1 MKINPVQ
8 AILLAC
14 LFNAL
19 SGVGIFYAR
28 QVEPDFS
35 VMAGVSLRIAASLS
49 CFALP
54 LLWGSGLPKLHSW
67 KTGGE
72 LWLWGIFGA
81 LTLSSYYYAVTL
93 VGAGLT
99 NMVNAGS
106 GLVLTGLAPILTKQK
121 SVRLHQLAALGCAIG
136 MILLCQSALGHFER
150 PVGLVLALLSGIFS
164 ALAYLMVA
172 RTGSQH
178 SPETVLV
185 HWTIINFIAAGAL
198 VLSIDLI
205 WPKNPNTW
213 SILIATGLLMAWS
226 QYFTASAYQKGS
238 ASLVACLTFCGP
250 LLSLVFDLS
259 FFGLPL
265 TQGTLIGAA
274 LILTFGLIVPLKTR
288 HN

>member
-1 MKINPVQ
+1 MRINPVQ

-14 LFNAL
+14 FFNAV

-28 QVEPDFS
+28 QIEPEFS
-35 VMAGVSLRIAASLS
+35 VLAGVSLRIAASLS
-49 CFALP
+49 CFAIP

-81 LTLSSYYYAVTL
+81 LTLGSYYYAVTL

-99 NMVNAGS
+99 NVVNAGS

-121 SVRLHQLAALGCAIG
+121 SVRLHQLAALGCATG
-136 MILLCQSALGHFER
+136 MILLCHSGFGHFEQ
-150 PVGLVLALLSGIFS
+150 PFGLVLAAMSGIFS

-172 RTGSQH
+172 RSGSRH

-185 HWTIINFIAAGAL
+185 HWTTINFIAAGTLAL
-198 VLSIDLI
+198 STNLV
-205 WPKNPNTW
+205 WPENPNTW
-213 SILIATGLLMAWS
+213 SILIGTGLLMAWS

-250 LLSLVFDLS
+250 LLSLLIDLC

-288 HN
+288 HA